1 MDMPFQESFVS
12 RYFSTVF
19 LIPVLLWC
27 TTTVAADRLAPPLA
41 EQSRID
47 YSGLS
52 SSAVV
57 LQSIEN
63 SFLDANGLWQRQT
76 YLSIRILDMEAARD
90 YGRIVIPFNH
100 YYGKTELEF
109 ANVLAKSGELKSLA
123 PDAIQLRVVGGGQDF
138 YEDRS
143 EIVFSLPDVAPG
155 AIIEFQFRS
164 QDQVRAIESV
174 HFDSGVPYWF
184 QRTLAGDGWR
194 ADPVMEFQYKM
205 DTPTGISFATKVTG
219 PTKVSPKVTR
229 AGGRSITQWTLHKVP
244 AMVIE
249 SAMPPIDTLMPMI
262 RSSNSQNWADV
273 DSWAWQKI
281 APKLATTAK
290 ITAALKQLAVSD
302 TDSEGRRIRAVYRFM
317 QDNVRYVFAHLGRG
331 GYDPHSP
338 DEVLQSGYGDCKD
351 QAVLAVTLLRSLKI
365 EAYPV
370 LIQTARDGKSATDLV
385 SLIFDHMLVWLPP
398 TAERPAIWLDTT
410 GDRALF
416 PGVSGYLHGQPSL
429 VINGK
434 GGIMQAALLDHPENK
449 GAITLHQSVDASKRL
464 TVEARIQYSGIMEE
478 NIRSWWKHDTNRDT
492 SLRQYLSAL
501 FDDKGQYQLKT
512 KVLNTEDLEKPTEIL
527 ATFIFDP
534 PEKPDE
540 PMILGA
546 SFSQIYRMFGGF
558 SSLQAPET
566 RKNTFVDRFPYQL
579 SMTANLDTPAGA
591 QPAVIR
597 SSEGFKT
604 AFFEL
609 REKGRYVKDDYLV
622 EMTFQKPELTLTPAE
637 YKTYYQSLLQLGERG
652 SWLVSLH
659 PDEQQKA
666 QAALASLQAEKG
678 GNSVEYLLQLARHHI
693 EQGEFDQ
700 ALAPA
705 QKAVKMNEGN
715 GEAWYVLGM
724 AQGFSSQLD
733 ESSNSFAKAKSL
745 GYVP

>member
-1 MDMPFQESFVS
+1 MS
-12 RYFSTVF
+12 RYISPA
-19 LIPVLLWC
+19 LLLPILLWC
-27 TTTVAADRLAPPLA
+27 TTIFAKDRLAPPLT
-41 EQSRID
+41 EQSGIN
-47 YSGLS
+47 YAGLS
-52 SSAVV
+52 TSAVV
-57 LQSIEN
+57 LRSVEH
-63 SFLDANGLWQRQT
+63 SFLETDGLWRRQT
-76 YLSIRILDMEAARD
+76 YLSVRILDLEAARD

-100 YYGKTELEF
+100 YYGKTELDF
-109 ANVLAKSGELKSLA
+109 ANVLTESGELKSLA
-123 PDAIQLRVVGGGQDF
+123 PDALQLRVVGGGQDF
-138 YEDRS
+138 YEDQS

-184 QRTLAGDGWR
+184 QRTLAGDSWR
-194 ADPVMEFQYKM
+194 ADPVLEFHYEM
-205 DTPTGISFATKVTG
+205 NTPSSISFTTRVSG
-219 PTKVSPKVTR
+219 PTKVSPKIKQSGDRTT
-229 AGGRSITQWTLHKVP
+229 TQWSLKRVP
-244 AMVIE
+244 AMAIE
-249 SAMPPIDTLMPMI
+249 SAMPPIDTLMPVI

-273 DSWAWQKI
+273 DTWAWQKI
-281 APKLATTAK
+281 ASKLAATPK
-290 ITAALKQLAVSD
+290 ITTTLKKLGVSPA
-302 TDSEGRRIRAVYRFM
+302 DSEDTKIRAVYHFM
-317 QDNVRYVFAHLGRG
+317 QHNIRYVFAHLGRG

-351 QAVLAVTLLRSLKI
+351 QTVLAIALLRALNV

-370 LIQTARDGKSATDLV
+370 LMQTQRAGKSTTDLV

-416 PGVSGYLHGQPSL
+416 PGVSRYLHGQPSL

-434 GGIMQAALLDHPENK
+434 GGILQAARIEHTQNK
-449 GAITLHQSVDASKRL
+449 GAVTLQQSVDASKRV
-464 TVEARIQYSGIMEE
+464 TIDARIQYSGIMEE

-492 SLRQYLSAL
+492 SLRQYLSA
-501 FDDKGQYQLKT
+501 FFEDNGQYQLKT
-512 KVLNTEDLEKPTEIL
+512 KVLNTEDLDKPAEIL

-534 PEKPDE
+534 PEKSDE
-540 PMILGA
+540 PIILGA

-566 RKNTFVDRFPYQL
+566 RKNNFVDRFPYQL
-579 SMTANLDTPAGA
+579 SMTAHLKTPQGA

-597 SSEGFKT
+597 SSDGFKT
-604 AFFEL
+604 PYFEL
-609 REKGRYVKDDYLV
+609 REQGRYINGDYSV

-659 PDEQQKA
+659 PDERQKT
-666 QAALASLQAEKG
+666 QAALASLQLEKG

-693 EQGEFDQ
+693 DQGEFDQ
-700 ALAPA
+700 ALVPA
-705 QKAVKMNEGN
+705 QKAVKINEAN

-733 ESSNSFAKAKSL
+733 DSSNSFAKAKAL